1 MKKFLSSILESGTPK
16 QRKQKTFALTA
27 IAITAALIV
36 IALVTLCALA
46 IADAAK
52 APAPEE
58 EGEGAGTSVSRDL
71 VTTTMDE
78 GQLYRGNLIMVNDTY
93 LYNTEANANVEMIQ
107 IQNFRSTADGVK
119 LYSSNATM
127 TFVQKEALGAMNEMA
142 LAFYTASNITSDN
155 YNLYVN
161 LGSAGAA
168 TGIYAAGNTF
178 ELRYTTGVEG
188 SEKLPISSDA
198 AYDWIFQNAYKYG
211 FIQLFDEV
219 AAMTAEGNAGVSQT
233 HIFRYVGIEHATL
246 AKDADCD
253 TLDDYL
259 TYLRENTSTS
269 KAKSVSVSV
278 TGEDG
283 KSKKVTYKIFYQ
295 AQNAEGTYYTADPN
309 KFVATVSGDNMS
321 GYIVSYCSTK

>member
-1 MKKFLSSILESGTPK
+1 MKKFLSSILNSGTPK
-16 QRKQKTFALTA
+16 QRKQKTFALMA
-27 IAITAALIV
+27 IAITAALLV

-58 EGEGAGTSVSRDL
+58 EEGEGAATGVSRDL
-71 VTTTMDE
+71 VTYTMPE
-78 GQLYRGNLIMVNDTY
+78 GQLYRGNLIVVNDTY
-93 LYNTEANANVEMIQ
+93 LYSAEANADVDMIQ
-107 IQNFRSTADGVK
+107 IQSFRSTAEGDQ

-142 LAFYTASNITSDN
+142 LAFYTQNNIGSDN

-188 SEKLPISSDA
+188 SEKLPISADA
-198 AYDWIFQNAYKYG
+198 TYNWIFQNAYKYG
-211 FIQLFDEV
+211 FIQLFDD
-219 AAMTAEGNAGVSQT
+219 ADTPDGGVSQK
-233 HIFRYVGIEHATL
+233 HIFRYVGVEHATL
-246 AKDADCD
+246 ANDANCT
-253 TLDDYL
+253 TLDAYL
-259 TYLRENTSTS
+259 AYLRENTGLNKT
-269 KAKSVSVSV
+269 KSVTVSV
-278 TGEDG
+278 VGADG
-283 KSKKVTYKIFYQ
+283 KTQKVSYKIFYQ

-309 KFVATVSGDNMS
+309 KFVSTVSGDNMS
-321 GYIVSYCSTK
+321 GYIVSYCAIK